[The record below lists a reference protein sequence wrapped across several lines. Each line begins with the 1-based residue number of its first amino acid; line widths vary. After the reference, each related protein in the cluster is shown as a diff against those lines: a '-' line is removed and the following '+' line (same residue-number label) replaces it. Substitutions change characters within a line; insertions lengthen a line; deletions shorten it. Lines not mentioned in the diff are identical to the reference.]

1 MSQATEGQAVEKF
14 MHLLDSGEL
23 VIFSRSDAER
33 LQYVATFT
41 KQDVDDL
48 KTMIV
53 RKRGMD
59 FVVSL
64 WGPIKSLLWA
74 AGALGMGALAIKGK
88 IAWPDFWGLFK

>member
-1 MSQATEGQAVEKF
+1 MSQATEGEALHKF
-14 MHLLDSGEL
+14 TQLLDSGEL
-23 VIFSRSDAER
+23 VIFSKTEAESLR
-33 LQYVATFT
+33 YIATFNE
-41 KQDVDDL
+41 QDINDL
-48 KTMIV
+48 KAMIT

-88 IAWPDFWGLFK
+88 ITWPDFWGLFK